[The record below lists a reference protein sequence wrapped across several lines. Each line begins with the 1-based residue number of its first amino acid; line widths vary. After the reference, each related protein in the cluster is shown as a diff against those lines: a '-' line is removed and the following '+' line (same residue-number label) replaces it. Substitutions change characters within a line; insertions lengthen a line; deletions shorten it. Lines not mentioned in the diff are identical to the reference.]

1 MEIRWLEAFI
11 AVAEELHF
19 GNAALRLRMAQSPLS
34 QTIRKLERSLG
45 TELFVRS
52 TRSVELTAAGHAL
65 LPHARQVMEELTIA
79 AQAVKVPQGKV
90 YGKLSLGFTGVLNQL
105 ALPPMTRALRS
116 THPDIELTLV
126 GRVMTHDAVHQL
138 EAGSLDLAFVGLP
151 VDSARINSRLLAQE
165 AFGMVLPQEHPLADR
180 EGVELAAF
188 ADDSFITPPISAG
201 SALYQSTIYA
211 CTDAG
216 FYPTVSQEITDPY
229 MTMMLVAAG
238 VGVAFMPEGI
248 AHVVPPGAVFV
259 PLHGKQ
265 YYMNHGLA
273 WSVRPGSLAR
283 DAFLELSEEVLPSP
297 TRIM

>member
-65 LPHARQVMEELTIA
+65 LPHARQVMEELSSAT
-79 AQAVKVPQGKV
+79 QAVKVPQGKV

-105 ALPPMTRALRS
+105 ALPPMTRALRHA
-116 THPDIELTLV
+116 HPDIELTLV

-151 VDSARINSRLLAQE
+151 VDSTRINSRLLAQE
-165 AFGMVLPQEHPLADR
+165 AFGMVLPQEHPLAA
-180 EGVELAAF
+180 ESGAELAAF
-188 ADDSFITPPISAG
+188 ADDSFITPPNSAG
-201 SALYQSTIYA
+201 SALYQSTIHA
-211 CTDAG
+211 CTDSG

-238 VGVAFMPEGI
+238 IGVAFMPEGI
-248 AHVVPPGAVFV
+248 ANVVPPGAVFI
-259 PLHGKQ
+259 PLRGKQ

-283 DAFLELSEEVLPSP
+283 EAFLELSEEVLPSP
-297 TRIM
+297 DIIM